1 MVLLQILKY
10 AVKKKLLPSSI
21 LNEVEFN
28 TSREETDNI
37 YLNENELQQF
47 LNLKSFNNKLDEEV
61 RDMFILGCY
70 TGLRFS
76 NYSNINIDYLHD
88 GILTAIQKKTKQ
100 KVIIPI
106 LPNVQRI
113 LDKYNGELPK
123 VPTNQEFNRTLK
135 ELGKRIP
142 ELNIPFAKQ
151 ITRNRKK
158 IVEESMKWEKITTHT
173 ARRSFC
179 TNMYLLGVPVMTIM
193 AISGHKTEKSFRSY
207 IKASGEEHAKILK
220 GFWDR
225 NKMKND
231 EKL

>member
-21 LNEVEFN
+21 LSEVEFN
-28 TSREETDNI
+28 TSREETDKI
-37 YLNENELQQF
+37 YLNENELQK
-47 LNLKSFNNKLDEEV
+47 LLDLKGFNNKLDEEI
-61 RDMFILGCY
+61 RDMFVLGCY

-76 NYSNINIDYLHD
+76 NYSKINLDYLQD

-100 KVIIPI
+100 KVTIPI
-106 LPNVQRI
+106 LPNVQKI
-113 LDKYNGELPK
+113 IDKYNGELPK

-142 ELNIPFAKQ
+142 ELNVPFAKQ

-158 IVEESMKWEKITTHT
+158 VVEETMKWGKLTTHT

-179 TNMYLLGVPVMTIM
+179 TNMYLMGVPVMTIM

-225 NKMKND
+225 NNTKND
-231 EKL
+231 EK